1 MLRLI
6 CAFSLA
12 GLLAAAPASSQT
24 VPVPDRQLLVGKYHF
39 EEEGIAV
46 DVSLNADSTA
56 IYSVGGSVGIRA
68 EGTWDVR
75 GDRIHIFNKP
85 GPVKLEQA
93 GASTRDPSVALR
105 VVAQLPDGSPAEGLA
120 VTWPNAAGLFY
131 MSDGKNETRL
141 EEGPVFGEV
150 SIEREAD
157 SKGLATFV
165 MKAGGPNSYRFTYYP
180 SDVEPFDFQA
190 RALDAKAD
198 VLEVELGSAS
208 AKLHRGRD

>member
-1 MLRLI
+1 
-6 CAFSLA
+6 
-12 GLLAAAPASSQT
+12 LL
-24 VPVPDRQLLVGKYHF
+24 
-39 EEEGIAV
+39 
-46 DVSLNADSTA
+46 
-56 IYSVGGSVGIRA
+56 
-68 EGTWDVR
+68 GTL
-75 GDRIHIFNKP
+75 GTL
-85 GPVKLEQA
+85 G
-93 GASTRDPSVALR
+93 TRDPSVALR

-131 MSDGKNETRL
+131 MSDRKNETRL
-141 EEGPVFGEV
+141 EEGPVTREV

-165 MKAGGPNSYRFTYYP
+165 MKASGPNSYRFTYRP

-208 AKLHRGRD
+208 AKLHRVRD